1 MGVYSGAFNSLIDF
15 NNSPFLLFIISILIV
30 LGGLGFPVMI
40 NISSYY
46 TKGERL
52 SLHTKLVLI
61 ITAILIVVP
70 FFLFLGLE
78 FNNEASIANMNFVD
92 KISNSLFQIISP
104 RTAGYNSLSL
114 ANLKEASL
122 MLIIILMFIGASP
135 VSTGGG
141 IKTITFAVLIL
152 SLKAFIKNK
161 TEINMFGKRI
171 SRVFIL
177 KSLAIFIIASFSVI
191 IGSFIILSF
200 EPHFNILESVFEV
213 TSALATVGL
222 SIGGTAKLSVLGRFL
237 IILYMFIGRVGLI
250 TFVISLL
257 AKKEAKEG
265 IRYPEEK
272 LIIG

>member
-1 MGVYSGAFNSLIDF
+1 
-15 NNSPFLLFIISILIV
+15 
-30 LGGLGFPVMI
+30 
-40 NISSYY
+40 
-46 TKGERL
+46 
-52 SLHTKLVLI
+52 
-61 ITAILIVVP
+61 
-70 FFLFLGLE
+70 
-78 FNNEASIANMNFVD
+78 MNFVD

-114 ANLKEASL
+114 PNLKEASL

-161 TEINMFGKRI
+161 TEINMFGKCI

-222 SIGGTAKLSVLGRFL
+222 SIGGTAKLSVVGRFL

-257 AKKEAKEG
+257 AKKKQKRDKISQRKINYWLER
-265 IRYPEEK
+265 IN
-272 LIIG
+272 L